1 MSEVDMEDVLL
12 EVRLPKGHEPV
23 WVLLISATPVPDD
36 EGEEQLAVTPQ
47 WQPLAARIMER
58 SEDGGRVVLA
68 ISAVAN
74 RGLANMI
81 AVFLE
86 ANPVDAG
93 DSWQPT
99 PSRDQR
105 MPPGVGG

>member
-1 MSEVDMEDVLL
+1 MTEAEMHKRLIEI
-12 EVRLPKGHEPV
+12 RLPKGHEPV
-23 WVLLISATPVPDD
+23 WILLVSATSVPDD
-36 EGEEQLAVTPQ
+36 DGEEALAVTPQ
-47 WQPLAARIMER
+47 WQPLANRIMER
-58 SEDGGRVVLA
+58 SENGGRDVLLA

-93 DSWQPT
+93 DSWQPHA
-99 PSRDQR
+99 REDD
-105 MPPGVGG
+105 